1 MFFIQISN
9 KNHNQIEF
17 KMILKHIFIC
27 FFSLFLLI
35 FILVF
40 RIHFP
45 TLNNMVA
52 FVTATT
58 TACNYDYFYKC
69 FSCSGIKNIELN
81 WQQQQGQQ
89 QNIGRFQNNSYHTNL
104 WLNIYKKKKKQK
116 KERNRARK
124 MKRGGWMCGHFLFKR
139 NSWREFSFSKGI
151 SQKHSKCLFFFFT
164 TTCVCVYLYVCMS
177 MHNLLL
183 CIFVCMLY
191 TQPLINW

>member
-1 MFFIQISN
+1 MYCLLLLLLLLIIKIRQPVFNRRSIFYKLADKQFILFLLLIEIFGYKFPNEMFFIQISN

-81 WQQQQGQQ
+81 
-89 QNIGRFQNNSYHTNL
+89 
-104 WLNIYKKKKKQK
+104 
-116 KERNRARK
+116 
-124 MKRGGWMCGHFLFKR
+124 
-139 NSWREFSFSKGI
+139 
-151 SQKHSKCLFFFFT
+151 
-164 TTCVCVYLYVCMS
+164 
-177 MHNLLL
+177 
-183 CIFVCMLY
+183 
-191 TQPLINW
+191 